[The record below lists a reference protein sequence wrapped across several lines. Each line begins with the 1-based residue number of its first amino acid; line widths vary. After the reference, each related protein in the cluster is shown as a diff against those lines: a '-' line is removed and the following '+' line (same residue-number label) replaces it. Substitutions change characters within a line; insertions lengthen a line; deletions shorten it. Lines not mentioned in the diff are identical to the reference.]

1 MAKAIT
7 SLPEECW
14 RFIAVLAGG
23 DPSQI
28 IWHPATSE
36 LEVPDV
42 DQTSLDT
49 TLANYDSLVPTTEAI
64 ATKIANLSGAAG
76 NLVISGFQ
84 SNAGGLHIGLK
95 WYDSEQ
101 EDQLNLVGSASS
113 IDAGESTIYF
123 YRDTVGGTKIYVP
136 HTRAQMKKVLQDG
149 RDRKL
154 VIFVEFNV
162 KKEAVLAA
170 TTMAEL
176 DAITWTMT

>member
-1 MAKAIT
+1 MAKAVT
-7 SLPEECW
+7 LLPEECW
-14 RFIAVLAGG
+14 RFVATLAGG

-36 LEVPDV
+36 LEVPDAE
-42 DQTSLDT
+42 QAALDSV
-49 TLANYDSLVPTTEAI
+49 LANYDSLVPTTEAVAAKI
-64 ATKIANLSGAAG
+64 TKLSGIAG
-76 NLVISGFQ
+76 NLVTSGFQ
-84 SNAGGLHIGLK
+84 SDAGALHAGLK
-95 WYDSEQ
+95 WYDSEK
-101 EDQLNLVGSASS
+101 EDQLNLIGSASS

-136 HTRAQMKKVLQDG
+136 HSRAQMKKVLQDG

-154 VIFVEFNV
+154 AILIEFNA
-162 KKEAVLAA
+162 KKVAVLAA

>member
-1 MAKAIT
+1 MAKAVT
-7 SLPEECW
+7 LLPEECW
-14 RFIAVLAGG
+14 RFVATLAGG

-36 LEVPDV
+36 LEVPDAE
-42 DQTSLDT
+42 QAALDSV
-49 TLANYDSLVPTTEAI
+49 LANYDTLTPTTESI
-64 ATKIANLSGAAG
+64 ANKIARLSNAAG
-76 NLVISGFQ
+76 ALIVNGFQ
-84 SNAGGLHIGLK
+84 SDAGGLHTGLK
-95 WYDSEQ
+95 WYDSQQ
-101 EDQLNLVGSASS
+101 EDQLNLIGSASS

-154 VIFVEFNV
+154 AILIEFNA
-162 KKEAVLAA
+162 KKVAILAA

>member
-1 MAKAIT
+1 MAKSVT
-7 SLPEECW
+7 TRPNTCW
-14 RFIAVLAGG
+14 RMIAELSGG
-23 DPSQI
+23 DPYQI
-28 IWHPATSE
+28 IWHPDTSE

-42 DQTSLDT
+42 DQTALDFS
-49 TLANYDSLVPTTEAI
+49 LANYDSLVPTATCISRKITE
-64 ATKIANLSGAAG
+64 LSGVAG
-76 NLVISGFQ
+76 DLVIAGFQ
-84 SNAGGLHIGLK
+84 SDAGGLHAGLK
-95 WYDSEQ
+95 WYDSEK
-101 EDQLNLVGSASS
+101 EDQLNLIGSASS

-154 VIFVEFNV
+154 AILIEFNT
-162 KKEAVLAA
+162 KKVAVLAA